1 MDSEL
6 TIETLSSELADDRQR
21 WPESVSRFRS
31 VSGIPLY
38 QYDLPVGE
46 IQIDEASGQVTLLN
60 GATPNKKPPENWSA
74 VRRWAV
80 SGLTFALPRLES
92 ETESVRELAEEYVR
106 AVLTDLPLWASHF
119 DVAIEPP
126 GITDRIGLAQL
137 IEKLRRPSE
146 APEFLTT
153 PVVVQ
158 WLKNWKYEGPKGK
171 TFVRKAS
178 LEWGDPVETR
188 CTRAGK
194 VQSRWLYSRAYR
206 TLCRQFPGASF
217 PEP

>member
-1 MDSEL
+1 MDSEI
-6 TIETLSSELADDRQR
+6 TIETLTAKLAEDRQR
-21 WPESVSRFRS
+21 WPTGIDRFKVIGS
-31 VSGIPLY
+31 IGLY
-38 QYDLPVGE
+38 GYELPPGE
-46 IQIDEASGQVTLLN
+46 IQIDEATGRVTVLN
-60 GATPNKKPPENWSA
+60 GEPPNKRPPENWSA
-74 VRRWAV
+74 VRRWAA
-80 SGLTFALPRLES
+80 SAITFALPRLES
-92 ETESVRELAEEYVR
+92 ETGAVRELAEMY
-106 AVLTDLPLWASHF
+106 ATAILTDLPLWASHLG
-119 DVAIEPP
+119 VAIELP

-206 TLCRQFPGASF
+206 TLCRQFPGAPF